1 MFDKY
6 TYNAATNIYTSLLP
20 DPLASGEK
28 AKWIRKMSDLRNA
41 SATPMVMDVLIDD
54 GTGRN
59 FDNIETGDSYNIFG
73 LPDSSNHFTRQ
84 NFVGTTHKIPLG
96 INTGYIDGHV
106 KWRDFRETKL
116 QLRPEMTAPGGGMT
130 APIGMYFWW

>member
-1 MFDKY
+1 
-6 TYNAATNIYTSLLP
+6 
-20 DPLASGEK
+20 
-28 AKWIRKMSDLRNA
+28 MSDLRNA

-84 NFVGTTHKIPLG
+84 NFLGTNNKRPWGIQVG
-96 INTGYIDGHV
+96 YADGHV
-106 KWRDFRETKL
+106 EWKRFEETKL
-116 QLRPEMTAPGGGMT
+116 QLQPGMPEPGLPPG
-130 APIGMYFWW
+130 ALPSPIGMYFWW